1 MTKQIMVI
9 VKEDK
14 TDSGMTVVSTLSR
27 TRNYEDKIPS
37 DEVDGYSKDKILN
50 SLKSLM
56 FLKIIIIDIGIS
68 AGDAITDILQGVNLL
83 FDSSWNISSTA
94 GYGIAVLVTSWL
106 PSLVTLLHLAL
117 QYRGQDNYRNVSKK
131 YILLLSIVFVIF
143 FPLIPTILYIDVLFR
158 RHKQQTNKQKLSY
171 METEERANEV
181 KSITGVIESPIQLII
196 MFWLM
201 LRGCCLN
208 YWI

>member
-1 MTKQIMVI
+1 MTKQMMVI
-9 VKEDK
+9 VRDGE
-14 TDSGMTVVSTLSR
+14 TDSGMTVVSTLSK
-27 TRNYEDKIPS
+27 TRNEQKDPM

-117 QYRGQDNYRNVSKK
+117 QYRGQDKYRNASKK

-171 METEERANEV
+171 METEDRANEV

-201 LRGCCLN
+201 LQGCIFMG
-208 YWI
+208 Y

>member
-1 MTKQIMVI
+1 MTKQVMVI
-9 VKEDK
+9 VKEDE

-27 TRNYEDKIPS
+27 TRNYEDKIPA

-94 GYGIAVLVTSWL
+94 GYGVAVLVTSWL

-201 LRGCCLN
+201 LKGCILIG
-208 YWI
+208 Y

>member
-1 MTKQIMVI
+1 MVI
-9 VKEDK
+9 VKEDE

-27 TRNYEDKIPS
+27 TRNYEDKIPE
-37 DEVDGYSKDKILN
+37 DDVDGYSKDKILN
-50 SLKSLM
+50 SLKNLM

-68 AGDAITDILQGVNLL
+68 AGDAITDILQGVNLI
-83 FDSSWNISSTA
+83 FDSSWNISTTA
-94 GYGIAVLVTSWL
+94 GYGVAVLVTSWL

-131 YILLLSIVFVIF
+131 YVLLLSIVFVIF

>member
-1 MTKQIMVI
+1 MMVI
-9 VKEDK
+9 VRDE
-14 TDSGMTVVSTLSR
+14 TDSGMTVVSTLSK
-27 TRNYEDKIPS
+27 TRNNEDNEPA

-68 AGDAITDILQGVNLL
+68 AGDAITDILQGLNLL

-106 PSLVTLLHLAL
+106 PPLVTLLHLAL
-117 QYRGQDNYRNVSKK
+117 QYQGQENYRNVSKK
-131 YILLLSIVFVIF
+131 YIVLLSIVFVIF
-143 FPLIPTILYIDVLFR
+143 FPLIPTILYFGVLFR